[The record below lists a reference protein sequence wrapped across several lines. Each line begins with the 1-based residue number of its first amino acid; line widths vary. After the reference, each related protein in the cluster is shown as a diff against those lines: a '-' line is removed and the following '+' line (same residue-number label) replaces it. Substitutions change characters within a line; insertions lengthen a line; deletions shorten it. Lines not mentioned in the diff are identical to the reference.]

1 MRKYNALVWVL
12 LLAAGLAMMWV
23 IGNQKLQAQTEKTYL
38 YYTDFLSDVQTGKVE
53 SVSLV
58 AGVRAEGDLTSDA
71 YPGSGLKT
79 YTVDV
84 PPDPA
89 KVVDDLRKMDPT
101 LKIKLASATLADRL
115 PELLGWIL
123 PFGVMMV
130 LMWLLIARPLRA
142 SGGQALDFG
151 RSQAKLLGEN
161 FPRVTFADVAGMLE
175 VKQEL
180 EEIVDFLRDPE
191 RFRAIGAKIPRG
203 VLLVGPPG
211 CGKTLLARAVAGE
224 AGVAFFYISGSD
236 FVEMFVGVGASRVRD
251 LFNQAKQHLP
261 AIIFIDELDAVGRLR
276 GAGLGG
282 GHDEREQTL
291 NALLVEMDGFDP
303 NSDIIILAATNRPD
317 ILDPA
322 LLRPGRFDRHV
333 VVPNPD
339 YKERLAILE
348 LYVKDKPMAPGV
360 EIESLAKRTPGFSG
374 ADLESLVNEGALLAA
389 RRRQK
394 VISMQDLD
402 EAVERVMAG
411 PQRRSRVLNDKERR
425 IVAYHEAGHALVG
438 SLLPDF
444 APTYKVTILPRGMAM
459 GYTISLPEEDSYLST
474 RTDLVNQMTQALGG
488 RVAEEIVFGDSTT
501 GAANDLEKVSE
512 LAREMVTEFGMSAA
526 MGPITYGRKHGPVF
540 LGRDFAEERNY
551 SEDAARQIDAEI
563 RSLVDGCYNQAR
575 EVIVEHRDRLD
586 LLAEA
591 LLERETL
598 TQDEVHQI
606 VEHGTLPPPLVVPAP
621 QIPPPPGLHEK
632 APDKSAPGRYG
643 PSAYPGPL
651 PQAP

>member
-12 LLAAGLAMMWV
+12 LLGAGLAMMWA
-23 IGNQKLQAQTEKTYL
+23 IGNQKMQAQTQKTYTS
-38 YYTDFLSDVQTGKVE
+38 YTEFLSDV
-53 SVSLV
+53 S
-58 AGVRAEGDLTSDA
+58 AGRIATATLIAGTRAEGEFAPGA
-71 YPGSGLKT
+71 YPGTNLKT
-79 YTVDV
+79 YVVDV
-84 PPDPA
+84 PPNPELADN
-89 KVVDDLRKMDPT
+89 LIRLNPT
-101 LKIKLASATLADRL
+101 LKVRLAPASLAQRL
-115 PELLGWIL
+115 PELLGWIV
-123 PFGVMMV
+123 PFAVMMA
-130 LMWLLIARPLRA
+130 LMWLLVARPLRA
-142 SGGQALDFG
+142 TGGQALDFG

-161 FPRVTFADVAGMLE
+161 FKRVTFADVAGMLE

-180 EEIVDFLRDPE
+180 QEIVEFLRDPE

-322 LLRPGRFDRHV
+322 LLRPGRFDRRV

-360 EIESLAKRTPGFSG
+360 DVESLAKRTPGFSG
-374 ADLESLVNEGALLAA
+374 ADLEALVNEAALLAA
-389 RRRQK
+389 RKRQK
-394 VISMQDLD
+394 QITMKDLD
-402 EAVERVMAG
+402 EAIERVLAG
-411 PQRRSRVLNDKERR
+411 PERRSRVLSEKERR

-459 GYTISLPEEDSYLST
+459 GYTISLPEEDRYLSS
-474 RTDLVNQMTQALGG
+474 RTELINQMTQALGG
-488 RVAEEIVFGDSTT
+488 RVAEEIVFGDITT

-512 LAREMVTEFGMSAA
+512 VAREMVTEYGMSEKL
-526 MGPITYGRKHGPVF
+526 GPITYGRKHGPVF
-540 LGRDFAEERNY
+540 LGKEFAEERNY
-551 SEDAARQIDAEI
+551 SEEAARLIDTEI
-563 RSLVDGCYNQAR
+563 RNLVDQCYTRAR
-575 EVIVEHRDRLD
+575 QLVLEKRDRLD
-586 LLAEA
+586 LLAQA
-591 LLERETL
+591 LLDRETL
-598 TQDEVHQI
+598 TQEEVHSL
-606 VEHGTLPPPLVVPAP
+606 VEHGVLPPAPKPAAEPAAASERVEKPAEKSAEGKPVPASVPPPLP
-621 QIPPPPGLHEK
+621 QTP
-632 APDKSAPGRYG
+632 
-643 PSAYPGPL
+643 
-651 PQAP
+651 